1 MVPEPDYLFFL
12 FKAKAIA
19 ATEAAMNTTAVVVLL
34 PSPVVG
40 VEETVFAV
48 TLGDSEVE
56 TSAGVVSGTVVSTVV
71 SAVVA
76 SVMVSVVVSSV
87 VIVVASVVSSV
98 VSSVVVTSRV
108 TSVTGI
114 PVF

>member
-1 MVPEPDYLFFL
+1 MVPEPDHLFFL

-87 VIVVASVVSSV
+87 VVASVVSSV